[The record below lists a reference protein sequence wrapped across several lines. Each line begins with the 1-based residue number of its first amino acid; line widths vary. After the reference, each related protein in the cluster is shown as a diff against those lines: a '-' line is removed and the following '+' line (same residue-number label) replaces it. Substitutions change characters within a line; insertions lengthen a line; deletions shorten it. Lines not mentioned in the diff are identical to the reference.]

1 MSIQEKGILNPGWRT
16 HGIDMDSQENRGW
29 QLNVVVVVFLSLSW
43 LTVATRLY
51 VRLILTKSFQ
61 IDDWLMLIALV
72 STVSADRYDK
82 N

>member
-1 MSIQEKGILNPGWRT
+1 
-16 HGIDMDSQENRGW
+16 MDSQENRGW